1 MHFKWMRLVVIS
13 MVEYKQFNYLKCKIT
28 FSLIDTYQLLP
39 DSCCCLSYSLP
50 E

>member
-1 MHFKWMRLVVIS
+1 MHFKWMRLVLIS
-13 MVEYKQFNYLKCKIT
+13 MVEYKQFIYLKCIIA

-39 DSCCCLSYSLP
+39 DSCCCLSYSLS